1 MAHHP
6 WNIDIIFAHDL
17 AVNNNIPRWPQIS
30 VELEKMQP
38 PQRLAQTNSMAP
50 WRNTFLN
57 HLYHLHPRAKSLVR
71 ILKAW
76 NRMVMAD
83 EPERNHCVNSFTLEV
98 LALLLLDNGSIPA
111 SFNLSKALATCLF
124 AVAFP
129 SHVPA
134 LIFLSQMAGAD
145 AMDQPAR
152 PNLCQLEALIKNA
165 NASAAQAGGA
175 EGGLVLVDPFAPFS
189 NLAAW
194 KPKAFEAWNRLER
207 QAAEFFEFLEAKKV
221 RPYHFNVARSG
232 AIIAT

>member
-124 AVAFP
+124 ALAFP
-129 SHVPA
+129 SQVPA
-134 LIFLSQMAGAD
+134 LFFQRQMAGGD
-145 AMDQPAR
+145 AMDRPAP
-152 PNLCQLEALIKNA
+152 PNRNQLAALIKNA
-165 NASAAQAGGA
+165 NKKAGGA

-189 NLAAW
+189 NLAARR
-194 KPKAFEAWNRLER
+194 KNTFEAWKRLEC
-207 QAAEFFEFLEAKKV
+207 QAAEFVKFLGSKNV
-221 RPYHFNVARSG
+221 TPY
-232 AIIAT
+232 AINAAVEREE